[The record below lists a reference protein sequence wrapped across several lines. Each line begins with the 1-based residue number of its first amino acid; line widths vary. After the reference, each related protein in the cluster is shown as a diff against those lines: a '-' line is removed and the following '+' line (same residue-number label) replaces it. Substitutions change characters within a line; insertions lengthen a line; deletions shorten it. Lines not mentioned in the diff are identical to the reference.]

1 MNIFSKDMYDTY
13 EYDTAKYRSLL
24 EKWSP
29 KLHPNHFQVDVLKQ
43 IDLITNTTFRNHS
56 NLTNLLNL
64 NFQVLLLK
72 KRLAISMNG
81 TLSFDQV
88 KSPSIK

>member
-1 MNIFSKDMYDTY
+1 MNVFLKDMYDTY
-13 EYDTAKYRSLL
+13 EYDTAKYRTLL
-24 EKWSP
+24 DKWSP
-29 KLHPNHFQVDVLKQ
+29 KLHPNHFQVDVSKLIDSITYTSFLK
-43 IDLITNTTFRNHS
+43 HS
-56 NLTNLLNL
+56 ILTNLLNL

-88 KSPSIK
+88 KCPSIK

>member
-43 IDLITNTTFRNHS
+43 INSIADTTFLNHS

>member
-13 EYDTAKYRSLL
+13 EYDTAKYQSLL

-29 KLHPNHFQVDVLKQ
+29 KLHPNHFQVDVLTQ
-43 IDLITNTTFRNHS
+43 IDLITNTTFLNHS

>member
-1 MNIFSKDMYDTY
+1 MYDTY

-29 KLHPNHFQVDVLKQ
+29 KLHPNHFQVK
-43 IDLITNTTFRNHS
+43 F
-56 NLTNLLNL
+56 LNKVKTMKI
-64 NFQVLLLK
+64 FHWFDIQVLLLK
-72 KRLAISMNG
+72 KRIAISMNG

-88 KSPSIK
+88 K